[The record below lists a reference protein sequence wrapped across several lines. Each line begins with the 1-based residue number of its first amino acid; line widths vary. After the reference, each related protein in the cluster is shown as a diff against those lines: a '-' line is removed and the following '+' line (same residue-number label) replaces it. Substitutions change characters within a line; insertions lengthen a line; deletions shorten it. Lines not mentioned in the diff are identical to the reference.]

1 MTGLKWDLGVSVGS
15 IPGKYSGVRG
25 TAQPSCKVRIHL
37 RTKEQPKKSCI
48 FVNTLFLR
56 IAGKELF
63 PLTSVALF
71 PQSSA
76 CESSAIDPLMTLIPI
91 REQGKCSL
99 GRLYEIG
106 KRTLTIIARNFLSV

>member
-1 MTGLKWDLGVSVGS
+1 MTGLKWDFAPSAES

-37 RTKEQPKKSCI
+37 RTEEQPNKSSI

-56 IAGKELF
+56 IAGKELL
-63 PLTSVALF
+63 PLTLMALF

-76 CESSAIDPLMTLIPI
+76 CKSLAIDPLMTLIPI
-91 REQGKCSL
+91 REQDKSL
-99 GRLYEIG
+99 ERFY
-106 KRTLTIIARNFLSV
+106 